1 MMSRTISHY
10 EILEKLGEGGMGV
23 VYKAQDIQLQRL
35 VALKFLPPH
44 VADNSDEKA
53 RFIHEAQSASA
64 LNHPNVTT
72 VYGIEESPEGM
83 FIAMEYVDGRTLKQI
98 IEEETLSIK
107 KVLDIGIQMCEG
119 IAMAHEKGVV
129 HRDIKSD
136 NIKVTSRG
144 QVKIMDFG
152 LAKLKGATKITQ
164 TGSTLGTASYMS
176 PEQASGEEIDHRS
189 DIFSFG
195 VVLYELITGHLP
207 FKGEHQAAII
217 YSVINETPEP
227 LGRYK
232 VNVPE
237 SLQRIIDKTLEK
249 NRTTRYQHA
258 DDLRAD
264 LMKLSREL
272 ESGLTITM
280 IPGEKPLPSVAVLP
294 FVNLSG
300 DPEQEYFCDG
310 MTEEIINALSQ
321 IEDLRVVAR
330 TSAFVFK
337 DKREDIREIGRKLNV
352 ETLLEGS
359 VRKSGERLRITAQLV
374 KVSDGYHLWSERFDR
389 DLADVFTIQDE
400 ISLAIVDKLKVKLLG
415 DEREKLLKRYTQNLE
430 AYELYLKGRYHWNRR
445 MPAALKKAMGHF
457 EQVIQKD
464 PNYALAYAGL
474 ADCYSMLVQV
484 YVLPPKEA
492 FPRAKA
498 LASKALEIDETL
510 AEAHTSLAFALS
522 SFYWDWAGAERE
534 FKRAIE
540 LNSNYATAHQW
551 FAMGLLLKLGRTSQA
566 FEEIN
571 KALELDPLSL
581 IINIGVSYLYLA
593 IGRLEKAMEQAEK
606 VLDIDPTFGVANLIL
621 AEVNER
627 KGKYDEAVEEFFKS
641 VSFIGFLSQQEEAAL
656 QEASVSFGRT
666 GYLRRWLEILQSKV
680 EKGQVLY
687 YEIASLHAR
696 LDETEKAI
704 EYLEKAYEEHD
715 FYITDVLM
723 DNNFAKLR
731 SNPRFVQLIKKM
743 GFPE

>member
-1 MMSRTISHY
+1 
-10 EILEKLGEGGMGV
+10 
-23 VYKAQDIQLQRL
+23 
-35 VALKFLPPH
+35 
-44 VADNSDEKA
+44 
-53 RFIHEAQSASA
+53 
-64 LNHPNVTT
+64 
-72 VYGIEESPEGM
+72 
-83 FIAMEYVDGRTLKQI
+83 
-98 IEEETLSIK
+98 
-107 KVLDIGIQMCEG
+107 
-119 IAMAHEKGVV
+119 
-129 HRDIKSD
+129 
-136 NIKVTSRG
+136 
-144 QVKIMDFG
+144 MDFG

-731 SNPRFVQLIKKM
+731 SDPRFVQLIKKM